1 MSNVRYHPNGSAITP
16 SSIWNCQQ
24 NHPELVVQDATKA
37 FELTPEQQEE
47 LRFILMK
54 RGVNKW
60 LLARHRMIK
69 LKHRVKTALKQ
80 AATTK
85 ERKMLQRIQEEL
97 QNIAKA
103 PRWVEWPQHRSKK
116 MINNIKSCIERG
128 NRC

>member
-80 AATTK
+80 AAT
-85 ERKMLQRIQEEL
+85 
-97 QNIAKA
+97 
-103 PRWVEWPQHRSKK
+103 RS
-116 MINNIKSCIERG
+116 
-128 NRC
+128 